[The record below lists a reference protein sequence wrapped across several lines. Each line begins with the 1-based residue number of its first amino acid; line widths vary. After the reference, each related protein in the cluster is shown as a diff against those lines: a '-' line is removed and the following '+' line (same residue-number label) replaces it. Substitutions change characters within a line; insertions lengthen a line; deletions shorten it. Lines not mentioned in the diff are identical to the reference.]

1 MGRRSLRYT
10 PAGLCF
16 AKAGPSLLLR
26 PAKARAAS
34 RATKRVIM
42 VTCEASGWHSFAG
55 AGAGGGR
62 LGRSRISSRACA
74 HLRSR
79 RGERRAG
86 HGEPTK
92 EEREAWRRRQRP
104 AWRPPQSPRKRD
116 ASFRDLGDR
125 WRTLGEL
132 GDRGD
137 PDEAPFPPAPRW
149 AGPAQCPALRRPAGR
164 ARAAH
169 RLTSGPSP
177 SNWRPAPAPA
187 PPAGQ
192 LTIYEP
198 ENLCKCSAR
207 VLARG
212 FGFKSRL
219 TGSPPPRRRLARNG

>member
-62 LGRSRISSRACA
+62 LGRSRIYSRACA

-116 ASFRDLGDR
+116 ASFRDLGDPSENAR
-125 WRTLGEL
+125 RARRS
-132 GDRGD
+132 RGS
-137 PDEAPFPPAPRW
+137 
-149 AGPAQCPALRRPAGR
+149 RRSSVSACTAMGR
-164 ARAAH
+164 AGAVP
-169 RLTSGPSP
+169 G
-177 SNWRPAPAPA
+177 A
-187 PPAGQ
+187 PPAGR
-192 LTIYEP
+192 P
-198 ENLCKCSAR
+198 SA
-207 VLARG
+207 G
-212 FGFKSRL
+212 GSF
-219 TGSPPPRRRLARNG
+219 SPPARHLVTGGRRRRRRLRPVN